1 MIFWVSKWTTP
12 NPALNPIFFFI
23 NKPIFGRMKKMDYFV
38 IEFLA

>member
-12 NPALNPIFFFI
+12 NPALNLIFFI
-23 NKPIFGRMKKMDYFV
+23 NKLIFGRMKLMDYFV